1 MSQVDN
7 LEDLFRMY
15 GNQLTLGQILKNYEL
30 VGSKYTNRISEL
42 EARLELKG
50 LTISCEQDRDR
61 PTENLYRIVPLG
73 QKTFKEFS

>member
-7 LEDLFRMY
+7 LHDLFRTHN
-15 GNQLTLGQILKNYEL
+15 NQLTLGQILQNWQL

-50 LTISCEQDRDR
+50 LTIDCKENKAR

-73 QKTFKEFS
+73 QKEFFS